1 MCTRQLPTIP
11 PIIQRFEVE
20 VLGRKTIRVLLNINS
35 VRPESRLAVCNF
47 FFYWIKV
54 TILVKCFDTST
65 VIPEPTV

>member
-11 PIIQRFEVE
+11 LSYSGLRS